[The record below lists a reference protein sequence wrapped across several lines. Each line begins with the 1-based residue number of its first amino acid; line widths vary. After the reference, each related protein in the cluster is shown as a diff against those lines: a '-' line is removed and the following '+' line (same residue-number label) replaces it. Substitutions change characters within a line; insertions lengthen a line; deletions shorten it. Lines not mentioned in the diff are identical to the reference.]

1 VATIFATF
9 VIVGPE
15 QGMRLGLAAAA
26 ALALLVFGVLPARA
40 APASFKLSAAY
51 DGDLL
56 IKVLDIHVDEA
67 AGAGEYTASASLRAY
82 GILAAF
88 KKFDIKASAHG
99 PLERGEAHPGLFLYD
114 NQDGER
120 LRKVRVT
127 WRPGEVTA
135 VSTPPYGNLG
145 DPPASLAQKLASA
158 DPLTQIMRITL
169 AQSPDHVCSGDPGFF
184 DGKQLYGVRFDPGE
198 SVGLTKAQQALGMTS
213 AMRCTVHYHEI
224 AGFKA
229 VSAKKKNKTQGLRSA
244 VAVTFGQA
252 GPDGPWVILKVTAQ
266 TILGPA
272 VIELKQL
279 QISRG
284 TTLASQ

>member
-1 VATIFATF
+1 
-9 VIVGPE
+9 
-15 QGMRLGLAAAA
+15 MRLRLALAA
-26 ALALLVFGVLPARA
+26 ALAVLTLGAVPAQA
-40 APASFKLSAAY
+40 APAPFKLSASY
-51 DGDLL
+51 DGDLY
-56 IKVLDIHVDEA
+56 IKVLDIHIDEA
-67 AGAGEYTASASLRAY
+67 AGAGEYTAAASLRAY
-82 GILAAF
+82 GVLAAF

-99 PLERGEAHPGLFLYD
+99 PVQHGEAHPGLFLYD

-120 LRKVRVT
+120 LRKVRIT

-135 VSTPPYGNLG
+135 TSDPPYGNLG

-169 AQSPDHVCSGDPGFF
+169 AQSPDHVCSGDPGYF
-184 DGKQLYGVRFDPGE
+184 DGKQLYGVRFDAGQ
-198 SVGLTKAQQALGMTS
+198 SVGLTRAQQALGLTT
-213 AMRCTVHYHEI
+213 ALRCTVHYHEI

-229 VSAKKKNKTQGLRSA
+229 VSAKKKKKTQGLRSA
-244 VAVTFGQA
+244 VAVTFGQVGA
-252 GPDGPWVILKVTAQ
+252 DGPWVILKVTAD

-284 TTLASQ
+284 TAQASQ